1 MSELGDESATPNAR
15 GRCSRKDVRK
25 WGRAGG
31 SARTRPHEEQRVV
44 STNKENVRSQTQV
57 LHAKP
62 TGRGL
67 TVRVG
72 DGVNQ
77 AVGDVRG
84 EKP

>member
-1 MSELGDESATPNAR
+1 MSATLNAR
-15 GRCSRKDVRK
+15 NMGIRKDVRE

-31 SARTRPHEEQRVV
+31 SARTRPHEEERVV
-44 STNKENVRSQTQV
+44 GTRKMCAQTQV

>member
-1 MSELGDESATPNAR
+1 MSELGDESATANAR
-15 GRCSRKDVRK
+15 DRSSRKGVRK

-44 STNKENVRSQTQV
+44 STRKMCAQTQV